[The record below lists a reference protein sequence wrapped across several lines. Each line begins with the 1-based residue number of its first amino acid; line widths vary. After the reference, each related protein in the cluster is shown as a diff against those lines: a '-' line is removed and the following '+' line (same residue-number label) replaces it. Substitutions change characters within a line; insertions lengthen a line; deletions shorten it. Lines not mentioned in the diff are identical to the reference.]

1 MNNKINIFYRTTVR
15 NKPNGLRPKWF
26 SYEKC
31 FRNLIASL
39 DDNCK
44 LTVMFDGTEDEYKK
58 CFIKKYKKKFNF
70 DVVFLN
76 ANSDAESN
84 HATFCYIKTLDLKPD
99 ELIYVLENDYLHLK
113 NWFLFVDDL
122 YSLTDGMHYT
132 GLFDHNDKYICQKN
146 VEGEF
151 GMYKSLVSKIYA
163 TNTRHWRTVP
173 STCGSFIMTKKLFD
187 QDYDILSSREAD
199 NTRFGI
205 LTKTK
210 NRIVITPIPGLA
222 THVQKPWMS
231 PCINWEKINNGK
243 K

>member
-1 MNNKINIFYRTTVR
+1 MDKTINIFYRTTVR
-15 NKPNGLRPKWF
+15 NKINNLRPQWF

-31 FRNLIASL
+31 FKNLISTL
-39 DDNCK
+39 NTNCK
-44 LTVMFDGTEDEYKK
+44 LTVMFDGTEEEYKNY
-58 CFIKKYKKKFNF
+58 FIKEYKKKFNF
-70 DVVFLN
+70 DVIFLT

-84 HATFCYIKTLDLKPD
+84 HATFNYIKTLDLKAD
-99 ELIYVLENDYLHLK
+99 DLIYVLENDYLHLK
-113 NWFLFVDDL
+113 DWVFFVDDL
-122 YSLTDGMHYT
+122 YSLTDGMHYV

-146 VEGEF
+146 VDGEL
-151 GMYKSLVSKIYA
+151 GMYKNLTSKIYA

-187 QDYDILSSREAD
+187 QDYDILSLREAD

-210 NRIVITPIPGLA
+210 NRILITPIPGLS

-231 PCINWEKINNGK
+231 PCINWEKINN
-243 K
+243 